1 MTDAATDIR
10 TPGPMETRA
19 SPNEVH
25 DPLVRQELKKVKV
38 WFGAGLLLALAI
50 LLIQPLMVIGAGIIL
65 GVMFDGG
72 VRLLGRAL
80 PIGRGWRLMIVVLGT
95 VLFIVGTFYL
105 MGVGIVQQ
113 VEQLRIT
120 LEAQTV
126 RLTTYLTS
134 QGLMPGASD
143 ISGVARQAM
152 SSVGRLTSWV
162 GSAVGAITTLFFIL
176 VLGLFF
182 AMEPRVYER
191 GVQWMVPRDSRAE
204 FALTLDRMGFTLR
217 RLLAGKLI
225 AMVAQGVLTW
235 IVLAIGGVP
244 LAALLG
250 IITGVLAF
258 IPNIGA
264 FVSGVL
270 MVAVGFSAGVNTGLF
285 AIGTYVVVQGLD
297 GYVFS
302 PLVAKKTVDMPP
314 ALTLGAQILAS
325 GLLGLIGLALADAFV
340 AMAKVALERRA
351 EREDERVGPSSRSV
365 PPGPQPV

>member
-1 MTDAATDIR
+1 MIEAAGNPDIL
-10 TPGPMETRA
+10 ETGA
-19 SPNEVH
+19 SPNEVR
-25 DPLVRQELKKVKV
+25 DPLVRQEIKKAKV
-38 WFGAGLLLALAI
+38 WFGAGLLVALAV
-50 LLIQPLMVIGAGIIL
+50 LLAQPLLVIGAGIIL

-72 VRLLGRAL
+72 VRLLGRYL
-80 PIGRGWRLMIVVLGT
+80 PIGRSWRLLIVVLGV
-95 VLFIVGTFYL
+95 VLFLIATFYL
-105 MGVGIVQQ
+105 TGVGIVQQ
-113 VEQLRIT
+113 VEQLRDT
-120 LEAQTV
+120 LEGQAV
-126 RLTTYLTS
+126 RLTTYLTQ

-143 ISGVARQAM
+143 ISGVARQAL

-176 VLGLFF
+176 VLGLFL

-191 GVQWMVPRDSRAE
+191 GVQWMVPEDSRAE

-217 RLLAGKLI
+217 RLLGGKLL
-225 AMVAQGVLTW
+225 AMVAQGAVTGVAL
-235 IVLAIGGVP
+235 VVGGVP

-270 MVAVGFSAGVNTGLF
+270 MVAVGFSAGVDTGLW
-285 AIGTYVVVQGLD
+285 AIAVYVVVQGLD

-325 GLLGLIGLALADAFV
+325 ALLGLLGLALADSFV
-340 AMAKVALERRA
+340 AMLKVALERRA
-351 EREDERVGPSSRSV
+351 ERAGATSS
-365 PPGPQPV
+365 

>member
-1 MTDAATDIR
+1 MTDATDIR
-10 TPGPMETRA
+10 TPGPMETGA
-19 SPNEVH
+19 SPNEVR
-25 DPLVRQELKKVKV
+25 DPLVRQEIKKAKV
-38 WFGAGLLLALAI
+38 WIGGGLLVALAI
-50 LLIQPLMVIGAGIIL
+50 LLVQPLLVIGAGIIL

-72 VRLLGRAL
+72 VRLLGRYTK
-80 PIGRGWRLMIVVLGT
+80 ISRGLRLLIVVTGV
-95 VLFIVGTFYL
+95 VLFLIGTFYL
-105 MGVGIVQQ
+105 MGLGIVQQ
-113 VEQLRIT
+113 VEQLRST
-120 LEAQTV
+120 LEGQTV
-126 RLTTYLTS
+126 RLTTYLTQ

-162 GSAVGAITTLFFIL
+162 GSAVGALTTLFFIL

-191 GVQWMVPRDSRAE
+191 GVQWMIPQDSRAE
-204 FALTLDRMGFTLR
+204 FSLTLDRMGFTLR
-217 RLLAGKLI
+217 RLLAGKLV
-225 AMVAQGVLTW
+225 AMVAQGVVTW
-235 IVLAIGGVP
+235 LALAIGGVP

-270 MVAVGFSAGVNTGLF
+270 MVAVGFSAGVDEGLW
-285 AIGTYVVVQGLD
+285 AIAVYVVVQGLD

-325 GLLGLIGLALADAFV
+325 GLLGLMGLALADSFV
-340 AMAKVALERRA
+340 AMIKVALERRA
-351 EREDERVGPSSRSV
+351 EKEDQRTGGLIASARAGAKPS
-365 PPGPQPV
+365 G

>member
-1 MTDAATDIR
+1 MAEASRIAR
-10 TPGPMETRA
+10 PGPVEPGA

-25 DPLVRQELKKVKV
+25 DPLVRQEVKKAKV
-38 WFGAGLLLALAI
+38 WFGAAILIALAI
-50 LLIQPLMVIGAGIIL
+50 LLVQPLLVIFAGLVL

-72 VRLLGRAL
+72 VRLLGRVM
-80 PIGRGWRLMIVVLGT
+80 PVGRGLRLLIVVLG
-95 VLFIVGTFYL
+95 VLLFLIGTFYL

-113 VEQLRIT
+113 VEQLRAT
-120 LEAQTV
+120 LEGQTV
-126 RLTTYLTS
+126 RLTTYLTN

-191 GVQWMVPRDSRAE
+191 GMQWLVPRGERHE
-204 FALTLDRMGFTLR
+204 FSLTLDRMGFTLR

-235 IVLAIGGVP
+235 ILLAIVGVP

-270 MVAVGFSAGVNTGLF
+270 MVAVGFSAGVDTGLW
-285 AIGTYVVVQGLD
+285 AIGIYVVVQGLD

-325 GLLGLIGLALADAFV
+325 AIFGLIGLALADAFV

-351 EREDERVGPSSRSV
+351 EREEEREGGEGGGLAPA
-365 PPGPQPV
+365 

>member
-1 MTDAATDIR
+1 MSPEADIQSPSFVE
-10 TPGPMETRA
+10 PGA
-19 SPNEVH
+19 SPNEVR

-38 WFGAGLLLALAI
+38 WFGAGLLIALAV
-50 LLIQPLMVIGAGIIL
+50 LLVQPLMVIGAGIIL

-72 VRLLGRAL
+72 VRLLGRYLA
-80 PIGRGWRLMIVVLGT
+80 IARSWRLLIVVLG
-95 VLFIVGTFYL
+95 VIAFLVGTFYL

-113 VEQLRIT
+113 VEQLRTT
-120 LEAQTV
+120 LEGQAV
-126 RLTTYLTS
+126 RFTTYLTS
-134 QGLMPGASD
+134 QGLMPAASD
-143 ISGVARQAM
+143 ISGVARQAL

-162 GSAVGAITTLFFIL
+162 GSALGAITTLFFIL

-191 GVQWMVPRDSRAE
+191 GVQWMIPRANRVE

-217 RLLAGKLI
+217 RLLAGKLL

-235 IVLAIGGVP
+235 IALAIGGVP

-258 IPNIGA
+258 VPNIGA

-270 MVAVGFSAGVNTGLF
+270 MVAVGFSASGDAGLW

-302 PLVAKKTVDMPP
+302 PLVAQKTVDMPP

-340 AMAKVALERRA
+340 AMVKVALERRA
-351 EREDERVGPSSRSV
+351 EKEDERVGEQSARGTRQSS
-365 PPGPQPV
+365 G

>member
-1 MTDAATDIR
+1 MSAVEENH
-10 TPGPMETRA
+10 GPEMVERA
-19 SPNEVH
+19 SPNEVR

-50 LLIQPLMVIGAGIIL
+50 LLVQPLMVIGAGIIL

-72 VRLLGRAL
+72 VRLLGRVL
-80 PIGRGWRLMIVVLGT
+80 PIGRAWRLLIVVVGT
-95 VLFIVGTFYL
+95 VLFLVATFYL

-113 VEQLRIT
+113 VEQLRAT
-120 LEAQTV
+120 LEGQAV
-126 RLTTYLTS
+126 RLSTYLTQ
-134 QGLMPGASD
+134 QGLMPAASD
-143 ISGVARQAM
+143 ISGVARQAL
-152 SSVGRLTSWV
+152 SSVGRLTSLV
-162 GSAVGAITTLFFIL
+162 GTALGAITTFFFIL

-191 GVQWMVPRDSRAE
+191 GVQWMIPRDNRAE

-217 RLLAGKLI
+217 RLLAGKLL

-270 MVAVGFSAGVNTGLF
+270 MVAVGYSAGSDTGLW

-340 AMAKVALERRA
+340 AMAKVALERRS
-351 EREDERVGPSSRSV
+351 EKEEERVDGTGRATPHPS
-365 PPGPQPV
+365 G

>member
-1 MTDAATDIR
+1 MAGASDSVEQ
-10 TPGPMETRA
+10 GA
-19 SPNEVH
+19 SPNELH
-25 DPLVRQELKKVKV
+25 DPLIRREVKKAKV
-38 WFGAGLLLALAI
+38 WFGGAILIALVV
-50 LLIQPLMVIGAGIIL
+50 LLIQPLTVIFAGLIL
-65 GVMFDGG
+65 GVMLDGG

-80 PIGRGWRLMIVVLGT
+80 PIGRGLRLLIVVTGL
-95 VLFIVGTFYL
+95 VLFLVGTFYL
-105 MGVGIVQQ
+105 MGVGIVEQAN
-113 VEQLRIT
+113 QLRVT
-120 LEAQTV
+120 LEGQAV
-126 RLTTYLTS
+126 RFTSYLTA

-143 ISGVARQAM
+143 ISGIARQAM
-152 SSVGRLTSWV
+152 SSVGTLTSYV

-191 GVQWMVPRDSRAE
+191 GVQWMVPRADRRE
-204 FALTLDRMGFTLR
+204 FSLTLDRMGFTLR

-235 IVLAIGGVP
+235 ILLAIVGVP

-270 MVAVGFSAGVNTGLF
+270 MVAVGFSAGVDTGLW
-285 AIGTYVVVQGLD
+285 AIGIYVVVQGLD
-297 GYVFS
+297 GYVFA

-325 GLLGLIGLALADAFV
+325 ALLGLIGLALADSFV
-340 AMAKVALERRA
+340 AMIKVAMERRA
-351 EREDERVGPSSRSV
+351 ELEGEREAG
-365 PPGPQPV
+365 GAAAA